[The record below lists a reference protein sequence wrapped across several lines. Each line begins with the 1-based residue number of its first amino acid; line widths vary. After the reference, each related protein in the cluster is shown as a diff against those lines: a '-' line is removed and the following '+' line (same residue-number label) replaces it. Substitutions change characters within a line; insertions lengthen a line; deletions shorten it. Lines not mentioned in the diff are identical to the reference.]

1 MTEDIFQDKEEPVAG
16 PGKLLQ
22 TAREEKNL
30 RPEDVAYEVR
40 LTPAQVL
47 ALEENDYSKMP
58 EETYVRGYIRN

>member
-1 MTEDIFQDKEEPVAG
+1 MTEEMFHHQVEPVAG

-30 RPEDVAYEVR
+30 RPEDVAYEIR
-40 LTPAQVL
+40 PTPGQVL

-58 EETYVRGYIRN
+58 